1 MKKVLTIAGSDCS
14 GGAGIQADL
23 KTIGAFG
30 LYGMSV
36 ISAITVQNTQGVHAV
51 RVLEEDI
58 VEAQFRAVLEDLFP
72 DAIKIGMVAS
82 RGNIHAIVSV
92 LREYKEAGRKMP
104 YVVLDPVMISTSG
117 KELLDSEAFEALI
130 GELFPLVD
138 LITPNLPE
146 ASRLCGFCIL
156 SDKERE
162 DAARELARQYECSV
176 LIKGGHGS
184 RADDLLYD
192 FISGKCTWY
201 KNEKIKNDNTHGTG
215 CTLSSA
221 IACGMARGKELEESI
236 CEAKRYITGA
246 ISDGMNL
253 GKGNGPLN
261 HFYNM
266 KSEMHL

>member
-36 ISAITVQNTQGVHAV
+36 VSAITVQNTQGVRDV
-51 RVLEEDI
+51 IVLEKDI
-58 VEAQFRAVLEDLFP
+58 VESQFRAVLEDIFP
-72 DAIKIGMVAS
+72 DAVKIGMVVS
-82 RGNIHAIVSV
+82 RGNMERIVSV
-92 LREYKEAGRKMP
+92 FNEYKENGMQMP

-117 KELLDSEAFEALI
+117 KELLDSDAFEVLT
-130 GELFPLVD
+130 GKLFPLVD

-146 ASRLCGFCIL
+146 ASGLYGYNIR
-156 SDKERE
+156 SNHERE
-162 DAARELARQYECSV
+162 EAARSLALRYGCSV

-184 RADDLLYD
+184 RADDLLYN
-192 FISGKCTWY
+192 FMSGKCTWY
-201 KNEKIKNDNTHGTG
+201 TSEKIANDNTHGTG

-221 IACGMARGKELEESI
+221 IACGMAMGKGLEESVR
-236 CEAKRYITGA
+236 EAKRYIMGA
-246 ISDGMNL
+246 INDGMDL

-261 HFYNM
+261 HFYGFQV
-266 KSEMHL
+266 